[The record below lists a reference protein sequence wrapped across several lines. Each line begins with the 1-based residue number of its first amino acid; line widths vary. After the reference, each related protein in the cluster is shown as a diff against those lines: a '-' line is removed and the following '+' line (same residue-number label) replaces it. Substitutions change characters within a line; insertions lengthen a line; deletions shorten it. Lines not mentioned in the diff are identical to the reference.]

1 MIEDESLT
9 KFTPHSALTLAYG
22 SGEETATLFINH
34 VIKGSVFIQF
44 NDKTSTS
51 LFSQGGYLLKFE
63 QRHSML
69 ALPWAAPLR
78 CSLHKKGDREN
89 RE

>member
-1 MIEDESLT
+1 MREDS
-9 KFTPHSALTLAYG
+9 PHSALILAYG
-22 SGEETATLFINH
+22 SGEETETLFVSLSKGPSFVNH
-34 VIKGSVFIQF
+34 LSKVSVFIQF

-69 ALPWAAPLR
+69 ALP
-78 CSLHKKGDREN
+78 
-89 RE
+89 